1 MLSGA
6 VHDVSGSRAVMDD
19 GDTHGDGSEQRRP
32 GHHSTQH
39 SPDACTGQHRT
50 APAAAGGPARLRVW
64 LTTVSGHVVNLIKGP
79 VRIKTHPGGSDWL
92 SVHSACDLL
101 RFGGKP
107 FVPQPEKVR
116 LVLTAV
122 KLMG

>member
-6 VHDVSGSRAVMDD
+6 VHDVGGNRAVVDD
-19 GDTHGDGSEQRRP
+19 GDTCGDGGEERRP
-32 GHHSTQH
+32 SCHSTQH
-39 SPDACTGQHRT
+39 NPDACTRQHRT
-50 APAAAGGPARLRVW
+50 ALAAASGPARLRDR
-64 LTTVSGHVVNLIKGP
+64 LATVNGHVVNLIKGP

-116 LVLTAV
+116 LVLTPV